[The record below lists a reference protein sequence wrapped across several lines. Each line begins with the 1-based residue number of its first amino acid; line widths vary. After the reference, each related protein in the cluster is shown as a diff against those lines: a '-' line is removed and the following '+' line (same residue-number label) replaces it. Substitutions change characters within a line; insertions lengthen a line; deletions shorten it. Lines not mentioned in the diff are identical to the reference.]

1 MPALPKSKPWKR
13 SHSVRVAMMMKHR
26 RARWHQHRPKIQT
39 IASSILIAFLLLLVI
54 SASSGSAYAYKYY
67 QDQLPRLQGLANQ
80 QIDQTTRIYDRN
92 GTLLYE
98 AYNQQQGGGR
108 RTPVS
113 YNYLPE
119 VLKNAQIAAED
130 KTFWTNPGIDPQA
143 ILRASNQY
151 LQAGSVQSGGSTI
164 TQQLI
169 KNLTG
174 DTAQTLSRKIPEA
187 TLAIGLT
194 QQYPKTKIL
203 EMYFNVSPYGTT
215 NLGVES
221 AVENYF
227 HLLPQCD
234 SNFNCIPAVYYLNC
248 DAAHIKQCD
257 PAHCD
262 TSKFCD
268 PLLGLARAS
277 LLAGLPQNPPMY
289 DPTLNVVDTATG
301 QKYYLERQQY
311 VLDQMLQLGMQV
323 NGLGPLTQDMVNQA
337 LALTA
342 KMKFPPYNHAYYHGC
357 QHFVQWVIQQLEMQ
371 LGART
376 FLTGGFNIR
385 TTIDYNLEAYVE
397 KAVHRHLDQPEYQKL
412 IGGYGPLNIVNN
424 VNYAAVVV
432 MDART
437 GEVLAMDGS
446 ADYNS
451 SDRRVSGNINMATH
465 GRQPGSA
472 IKPIVYAT
480 AFQQGFY
487 PGMVLSD
494 VKTYFPTGSYGSSV
508 VCATDT
514 IPGNAYCPTDY
525 GGGYS
530 NQT

>member
-1 MPALPKSKPWKR
+1 MSNNYWNQQENGNNPSQDNQAPRSGNLLRDYGQQQRPGIQQYSPAQQYSPGSMPPTQGPPSYSPVSPMPPTPTTPRQGQLPEQNEWPSPQSWPSPRRQQGWVSNTVQMVRRWSAGRVTGVPPVDQNPLVLYRTAIPSQPLRSKPWKR
-13 SHSVRVAMMMKHR
+13 SRTVRIAMHMRHR
-26 RARWHQHRPKIQT
+26 RARWQQNGPSVKT
-39 IASSILIAFLLLLVI
+39 IVSSILIALLLLLVI
-54 SASSGSAYAYKYY
+54 STSSASAFAYKYY

-80 QIDQTTRIYDRN
+80 QIEQTTRIYDRN
-92 GTLLYE
+92 GNLLFE

-108 RTPVS
+108 RTAVS
-113 YNYLPE
+113 YNYLPA
-119 VLKNAQIAAED
+119 VLKDAQIAAED
-130 KTFWTNPGIDPQA
+130 HTFWTNSGIDPQG
-143 ILRASNQY
+143 ILRAATQY
-151 LQAGSVQSGGSTI
+151 GQTGSVQSGGSTI

-385 TTIDYNLEAYVE
+385 
-397 KAVHRHLDQPEYQKL
+397 
-412 IGGYGPLNIVNN
+412 
-424 VNYAAVVV
+424 
-432 MDART
+432 
-437 GEVLAMDGS
+437 
-446 ADYNS
+446 
-451 SDRRVSGNINMATH
+451 
-465 GRQPGSA
+465 
-472 IKPIVYAT
+472 
-480 AFQQGFY
+480 
-487 PGMVLSD
+487 
-494 VKTYFPTGSYGSSV
+494 
-508 VCATDT
+508 
-514 IPGNAYCPTDY
+514 
-525 GGGYS
+525 
-530 NQT
+530 